1 MSLKTFLEKLLP
13 FLFNAVE
20 RAYDQLPQSEKD
32 ALVKS
37 GQFGQIIKTEL
48 TNGYNAIV
56 KVSADKLGLKP
67 AEVDLLLTSLAKEMS
82 INISKP
88 SDIIDALQ
96 SKVNAGLTN
105 SGWDSLWTTISG
117 QLAIIVTGGSV
128 SWPTLAL
135 GLIEFVYQK
144 FIQPKA

>member
-13 FLFNAVE
+13 FLFDAVE
-20 RAYDQLPQSEKD
+20 RAYDQLPQAQKD

-48 TNGYNAIV
+48 TAGYAAIV
-56 KVSADKLGLKP
+56 KAASDKLNLSP
-67 AEVDLLLTSLAKEMS
+67 TEVDSLLLALAKEMS
-82 INISKP
+82 INTTAP
-88 SDIIDALQ
+88 SAVIDYLQ
-96 SKVNAGLTN
+96 AKVNAGLTD
-105 SGWDSLWTTISG
+105 SGWDSLWTTVSG
-117 QLAIIVTGGSV
+117 QLAIIVAGGSV

-144 FIQPKA
+144 FIKPKS